1 MKHVLKDGD
10 YLNILK
16 IPKKDGTF
24 VNEIPMTFAYLE
36 KSKKLLYDD
45 SNLINKIYWKLRK
58 NNLKSSS
65 IGKRMFYF
73 VLHDGVIKYI
83 EVGNSIHKLLNK
95 DCSFSY
101 NIKDNLHIVKE
112 MINSSIGL
120 LPSYDKSYITKSSGL
135 FSSEQEYHDFILNN
149 QPFYLEDYLYKN
161 SALNNIH
168 LIKEEYGDVY
178 FELLEEERDNKI
190 NLILE
195 KEVNE

>member
-45 SNLINKIYWKLRK
+45 SNLINKIYSKLIK

-65 IGKRMFYF
+65 IGKRIFYF
-73 VLHDGVIKYI
+73 VLHDGFIKYI
-83 EVGNSIHKLLNK
+83 EVGNSIHKLLNS

-112 MINSSIGL
+112 MINSSIGG
-120 LPSYDKSYITKSSGL
+120 LPSYDKSYITKSSSS
-135 FSSEQEYHDFILNN
+135 FNSEQEYHDSILNN
-149 QPFYLEDYLYKN
+149 QPFYLEDFLYKN

-178 FELLEEERDNKI
+178 FELIEEERDNKI